1 MEKSGSKPH
10 IGGMTDVMD
19 RQTRSRVMARIRG
32 RDTKPELLLRRAL
45 HARGFRFRLNQR
57 KLPGSPDI
65 VLTKWRTAVFVHGCF
80 WHRHQGCHKA
90 TTPSTNIEFWSAKFS
105 ANTARDQRALD
116 ALAALGWRS
125 AVVWECALQTS
136 IAPSTIASLVD
147 FIRDGTTSRIAIE
160 NAAAR

>member
-1 MEKSGSKPH
+1 M
-10 IGGMTDVMD
+10 MD

-80 WHRHQGCHKA
+80 WHRHHGCRKT
-90 TTPSTNIEFWSAKFS
+90 TTPSTNVDFWSAKFS

-116 ALAALGWRS
+116 ALATLGWRT

-136 IAPSTIASLVD
+136 IAASTIASLVD
-147 FIRDGTTSRIAIE
+147 FMRDGTTSKIVIE
-160 NAAAR
+160 GAV